1 MLAVTQQTADGVR
14 NQPRKLDP
22 LIFSDRSYALL
33 KYVSR
38 VACLLCT
45 WPPVIHTCCDTCY
58 RHCHTRTLK
67 YVDVRFPD
75 LWLVNFTKCSILTG
89 RNWHICEPYLTSRE
103 HFIREHVWILSLQF
117 LRGTLMICSYLDN
130 RVNYRIQWMECLD
143 WIYVQLPS

>member
-1 MLAVTQQTADGVR
+1 MLAVIQRTADGVR

-89 RNWHICEPYLTSRE
+89 RNWHICETLPN
-103 HFIREHVWILSLQF
+103 IA
-117 LRGTLMICSYLDN
+117 GTLHTGT
-130 RVNYRIQWMECLD
+130 CLNFILAVSQRHFD
-143 WIYVQLPS
+143 DLLISGQ